1 MTDERIERRVEIVN
15 PLGFHARPAV
25 EFVRLAESFQSD
37 LWLEK
42 DGVEVNAKSIMGVL
56 MLAAE
61 MGSQLVI
68 RGNGDDAEDAL
79 TALAELIAGFLAKD
93 IILTTRKLP
102 HARCNTAAKVRQGK
116 SYAAISA
123 ICCTNQRVKRGI

>member
-1 MTDERIERRVEIVN
+1 MTDGRFERTVEIVN
-15 PLGFHARPAV
+15 PLGFHARPAA
-25 EFVRLAESFQSD
+25 EFVKLAVSFRCD
-37 LWLEK
+37 LWLKK

-79 TALAELIAGFLAKD
+79 IALAELIASGFEEM
-93 IILTTRKLP
+93 
-102 HARCNTAAKVRQGK
+102 HGV
-116 SYAAISA
+116 
-123 ICCTNQRVKRGI
+123 

>member
-1 MTDERIERRVEIVN
+1 MTEARIECLVEIVN
-15 PLGFHARPAV
+15 PLGFHARPAA
-25 EFVRLAESFQSD
+25 EFVRLASSFESD

-68 RGNGDDAEDAL
+68 RGNGLDAEDAL
-79 TALAELIAGFLAKD
+79 AALADLIAGGFEEMPGA
-93 IILTTRKLP
+93 
-102 HARCNTAAKVRQGK
+102 
-116 SYAAISA
+116 
-123 ICCTNQRVKRGI
+123 

>member
-1 MTDERIERRVEIVN
+1 M
-15 PLGFHARPAV
+15 
-25 EFVRLAESFQSD
+25 RLAGSFQSD
-37 LWLEK
+37 LWLER

-79 TALAELIAGFLAKD
+79 SALAELIASGFEEM
-93 IILTTRKLP
+93 
-102 HARCNTAAKVRQGK
+102 HSVEG
-116 SYAAISA
+116 S
-123 ICCTNQRVKRGI
+123 